1 MSIFFWPVYRV
12 GRLDF
17 VIGRKLQFRAGVR
30 PPLEMPPDEV
40 TGVSISLSLAE
51 EPWYDNYSA
60 ESRDTVETW
69 FDFSAYRVQA
79 PFSLLPSRPDLW
91 GESAK

>member
-17 VIGRKLQFRAGVR
+17 VISRKIRFAQVPRLR
-30 PPLEMPPDEV
+30 LEMPLDEV
-40 TGVSISLSLAE
+40 TGVATSLSLAE

-69 FDFSAYRVQA
+69 FDFYAYRVQA

-91 GESAK
+91 GESAI